1 MIKRLYDFILMVIGY
16 IALILLAIIILM
28 NFNTDYVTYIK
39 TQTIHPFAYQRFEIP
54 NGKPLFKIRDWQQS
68 TKALRTTNKKIS
80 KKTQMDTNVTLEQA
94 YHYFIDM
101 GMIHNLKDVEQ
112 EMVIALI
119 NRIIFLDAQVEIH
132 DS

>member
-1 MIKRLYDFILMVIGY
+1 MVIGY
-16 IALILLAIIILM
+16 IVLILLAIFILM
-28 NFNTDYVTYIK
+28 NFNTHYVTYIE
-39 TQTIHPFAYQRFEIP
+39 TQKIHTFAYQRFKIP
-54 NGKPLFKIRDWQQS
+54 NGKPLFKIRDWQKS
-68 TKALRTTNKKIS
+68 TNTLRITNQKIS